1 MTKRPYT
8 KRGISAE
15 DRAAY
20 MREYRKQR
28 PAYETN
34 GPKRDP
40 DLDRSKP
47 TVGPK
52 LNPDYT
58 KQLMRNWCARKRQD

>member
-1 MTKRPYT
+1 MTKRTYT

-28 PAYETN
+28 PAYEAG
-34 GPKRDP
+34 GPKRQP
-40 DLDRSKP
+40 IPETPRP

-52 LNPDYT
+52 LNPDY
-58 KQLMRNWCARKRQD
+58 ARDYARWRRQQ